1 MKRLNEHINDSLPS
15 GNHYRINEAAKKSS
29 KMYFENVSSFL
40 IYKLEISGQISDG
53 YWENSRPYSH
63 WKWMG
68 YTEEIIGDKDGKYGY
83 TGTTKHQI
91 KYDLEWIRKN
101 VKKALKGTAG
111 DYDWIIR
118 VFKYG
123 KFASILSEKE
133 ARDLR
138 YETSSIIEDLPQEK
152 VTREELKAKFVDEKY
167 SYTKE
172 YWEKGEKYFT
182 DEILEKYYNSKYDW
196 SQFEDDLDSC
206 SDSINTYL
214 GAE

>member
-15 GNHYRINEAAKKSS
+15 GNHYKIDEATQKSA

-40 IYKLEISGQISDG
+40 IYKLEVEGQISDG

-63 WKWMG
+63 WKWTG
-68 YTEEIIGDKDGKYGY
+68 YTEEIIGGKDGEYGY
-83 TGTTKHQI
+83 TGPKHQK

-118 VFKYG
+118 VFNYA
-123 KFASILSEKE
+123 KFASLLSEKQ
-133 ARDLR
+133 ARDLI
-138 YETSSIIEDLPQEK
+138 YEARSIIEDLPQEK
-152 VTREELKAKFVDEKY
+152 VTKEELKARYVNEKY
-167 SYTKE
+167 SYTQK
-172 YWEKGEKYFT
+172 YWEKAESLFT
-182 DEILEKYYNSKYDW
+182 DELLEKYYNSKYDW

-206 SDSINTYL
+206 SNSINTYL
-214 GAE
+214 GYE